1 MAAQPTTFQPADTL
15 LQIQLLYTNAAHPS
29 SGLLAHGYDA
39 SKTAVWAN
47 NATGASPYVWGR
59 SLGWYLMGL
68 VNAWEVLTTNLTD
81 TEGRRTQAYAAAA
94 AAAADGGENVASSC
108 ESMSGGCDAA
118 LIAAT
123 IQTQFTHLVTT
134 LARYADPATGAWW
147 QLPTLPGAQ
156 GNYLE
161 SSSTALFT
169 YSILKSL
176 RLNLLTSSN
185 SSSSSNS
192 SNMMTTTTPEMLK
205 ATALRAYKYTTKK
218 FVVDY
223 GNGTLGYNNT
233 VTVCSLNSTASYEYY
248 INQPINFNAPLG
260 AAAFSLASLEVERLG
275 L

>member
-1 MAAQPTTFQPADTL
+1 MASQPTFFLPADAL
-15 LQIQLLYTNAAHPS
+15 LQIQLLYTNTAHP

-59 SLGWYLMGL
+59 SMGWYLAGL
-68 VNAWEVLTTNLTD
+68 VNAWEVLTTTTTSPSD
-81 TEGRRTQAYAAAA
+81 
-94 AAAADGGENVASSC
+94 DSDVAVKSSSQC
-108 ESMSGGCDAA
+108 KAVAGGCDALVEA
-118 LIAAT
+118 
-123 IQTQFTHLVTT
+123 IQSQFTQLVSV
-134 LARYADPATGAWW
+134 LVRYADPATGAWW
-147 QLPTLPGAQ
+147 QLPTLPGAP

-169 YSILKSL
+169 FAILKGL
-176 RLNLLTSSN
+176 RLNLLSGVNGN
-185 SSSSSNS
+185 SSSSSN
-192 SNMMTTTTPEMLK
+192 NNTTTTESLK
-205 ATALRAYKYTTKK
+205 AAALRAYKYTTEV

-233 VTVCSLNSTASYEYY
+233 VTVCSLNSTATYEYY

-260 AAAFSLASLEVERLG
+260 AAAFSLASLEVERLH

>member
-1 MAAQPTTFQPADTL
+1 
-15 LQIQLLYTNAAHPS
+15 
-29 SGLLAHGYDA
+29 
-39 SKTAVWAN
+39 
-47 NATGASPYVWGR
+47 
-59 SLGWYLMGL
+59 MGL

-81 TEGRRTQAYAAAA
+81 TDEQIYPSNN
-94 AAAADGGENVASSC
+94 DVAIQC
-108 ESMSGGCDAA
+108 KAVVGGCDA
-118 LIAAT
+118 LIAT
-123 IQTQFTHLVTT
+123 IQAQFTHLVTI
-134 LARYADPATGAWW
+134 LAGYADPATGAWW
-147 QLPTLPGAQ
+147 QLPTLPNAP

-176 RLNLLTSSN
+176 RLNLLP
-185 SSSSSNS
+185 SNS
-192 SNMMTTTTPEMLK
+192 SNTTGAAMLK
-205 ATALRAYKYTTKK
+205 STALRAYNYTTEK

-248 INQPINFNAPLG
+248 VNQPINFNAPLG

>member
-1 MAAQPTTFQPADTL
+1 MASQPTSFLPADSL

-29 SGLLAHGYDA
+29 GLLAHGYDA
-39 SKTAVWAN
+39 SKTAIWAN

-59 SLGWYLMGL
+59 SMGWYLMGL

-81 TEGRRTQAYAAAA
+81 
-94 AAAADGGENVASSC
+94 ADGFMSVNHASDDVASQC
-108 ESMSGGCDAA
+108 KTVEGGCDA
-118 LIAAT
+118 LVAA
-123 IQTQFTHLVTT
+123 IQAQFTQLVSV
-134 LARYADPATGAWW
+134 LVRYADPATGAWW
-147 QLPTLPGAQ
+147 QLTTLPGEP

-169 YSILKSL
+169 FAILKGL
-176 RLNLLTSSN
+176 RLDLLTSN
-185 SSSSSNS
+185 SSST
-192 SNMMTTTTPEMLK
+192 NMDTNTTITTELLK
-205 ATALRAYKYTTKK
+205 ATALRAYKYTTEA

-233 VTVCSLNSTASYEYY
+233 VTVCSLNSTATYEYY
-248 INQPINFNAPLG
+248 VTQPINFNAPLG